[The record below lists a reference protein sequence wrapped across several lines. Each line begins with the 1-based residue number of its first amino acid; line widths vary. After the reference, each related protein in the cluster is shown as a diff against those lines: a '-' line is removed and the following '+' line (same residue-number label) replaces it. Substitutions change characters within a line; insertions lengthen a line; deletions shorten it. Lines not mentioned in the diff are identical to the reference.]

1 LEKANTEM
9 NRKQAL
15 LPTILAYPN
24 WRHRVYLGNG
34 LFTPGY
40 NTLDHDWQFYGM
52 PENLKGKSVLD
63 IGANDGYYSF
73 MAEGKG
79 ATEITA
85 LDIYGGDGSTMV
97 GGWPI
102 QGITLLKQY
111 LDSKVEIIADS
122 VYNVPTLGKKWDV
135 VLCNDV
141 LSWLEDVPKA
151 LDAITASCN
160 EQLIIH
166 DTFLQSGSK
175 ITQEFR
181 DIGIARLNRMNINYV
196 IAELHKRGFRK
207 VEIKRIYSYKHF
219 EWQAINFPLAS
230 SAEPV
235 ECAASPMYP
244 KVVKMV
250 VVDKA
255 WVLLKYRGYVY
266 LRDLGWVK
274 ESEVQISHLASRLW
288 LRLLKQLIPYS
299 FMHWWHSRNNLEK
312 GTSEYVIT
320 CFR

>member
-1 LEKANTEM
+1 M

-15 LPTILAYPN
+15 LPTVLAYPN

-34 LFTPGY
+34 LYTPGY

-52 PENLKGKSVLD
+52 PENLKGKRVLD

-73 MAEGKG
+73 MAECKG
-79 ATEITA
+79 AIGITA

-122 VYNVPTLGKKWDV
+122 VYNVPSLGKSWDV

-141 LSWLEDVPKA
+141 LSCLEDVPKA

-166 DTFLQSGSK
+166 DAFLQARSGVK
-175 ITQEFR
+175 QEFR
-181 DIGIARLNRMNINYV
+181 DIGIARLNRMNIKYLV
-196 IAELHKRGFRK
+196 SELRKRGFNK
-207 VEIKRIYSYKHF
+207 IKIKRIYSYQHY
-219 EWQAINFPLAS
+219 EWQAMNFPIAS
-230 SAEPV
+230 
-235 ECAASPMYP
+235 ASGLVDCVVSPLYA
-244 KVVKMV
+244 KVVKQV
-250 VVDKA
+250 AVENA
-255 WVLLKYRGYVY
+255 WVLLYYKGYVY
-266 LRDLGWVK
+266 LRDLGWLKQSDVK
-274 ESEVQISHLASRLW
+274 INALVSRLWVRQLKRIIPKFLMQWWLSRGNTESKTQEFVILASR
-288 LRLLKQLIPYS
+288 
-299 FMHWWHSRNNLEK
+299 
-312 GTSEYVIT
+312 
-320 CFR
+320 